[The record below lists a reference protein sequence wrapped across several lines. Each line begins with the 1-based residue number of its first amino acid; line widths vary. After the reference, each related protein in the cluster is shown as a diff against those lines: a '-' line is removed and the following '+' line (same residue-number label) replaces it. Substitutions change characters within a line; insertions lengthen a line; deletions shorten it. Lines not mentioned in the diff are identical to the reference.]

1 MMTLVC
7 VEELAV
13 LRQVEQER
21 RLARMVLLAEARR
34 PKATSPALAP
44 DVAPIG
50 RSAEPVRHA
59 MWSGPRPGLAGLRRG
74 LGRKLIATG
83 QRLAGA

>member
-21 RLARMVLLAEARR
+21 RLARMVLLAETRP
-34 PKATSPALAP
+34 PKATSPAL
-44 DVAPIG
+44 APIG
-50 RSAEPVRHA
+50 RSAEPVRQA